1 MEDKMELTL
10 TERDR
15 RVELVRRKMRERGL
29 AALVVSGSTSRKG
42 HFQFLTNYN
51 IPIDYCYLV
60 LPLNGEP
67 TLFVFTPNQAR
78 IAPKR
83 SWVPDARHS
92 PDYGASIA
100 GRLREIGVADK
111 SVGVVGM
118 EVMSVRTYQTILEIL
133 PSVNLVDAGEI
144 VAAARTVKSDEEI
157 ALIREAAVL
166 ADGAC
171 AAGRGAAREGA
182 RDYEV
187 FAEVEYF
194 IKRRGAIEAFNLATV
209 DTLPAFPYLPV
220 GNILRSGEAVLLE
233 ITPRCQGYYAQ
244 LTTGATVGAPNAERE
259 KMVRVAKEALEKGVA
274 ILRPGTRAS
283 DVDAAMRAVVEGA
296 GYTMPQR
303 AGHGVGLEVDERP
316 ALVPSNPTL
325 LQPGMTVVVHP
336 SVVIPEKGGVFMGGT
351 FLLTS
356 DGHEKL
362 FQTESL

>member
-1 MEDKMELTL
+1 MALTL
-10 TERDR
+10 KERDR
-15 RVELVRRKMRERGL
+15 RTEHVRREMRQRGL
-29 AALVVSGSTSRKG
+29 VALVVSGSTSRKG
-42 HFQFLTNYN
+42 HFQYLTDYN

-60 LPLNGEP
+60 LPLVGDP

-83 SWVPDARHS
+83 SWVPDARYS

-100 GRLREIGVADK
+100 GRLREIGAAGRT
-111 SVGVVGM
+111 VGVVGM
-118 EVMSVRTYQTILEIL
+118 EVMSARTYQTIVESL
-133 PSVNLVDAGEI
+133 PSVKLVDAGEI
-144 VAAARTVKSDEEI
+144 VAEARTVKSDEEVT
-157 ALIREAAVL
+157 LIREAAVL

-171 AAGRGAAREGA
+171 AAGRTAARDGA

-187 FAEVEYF
+187 LAEVDYF
-194 IKRRGAIEAFNLATV
+194 LKRRGVIEAFNLATA

-220 GNILRSGEAVLLE
+220 GNVLRSGEAVLLE

-244 LTTGATVGAPNAERE
+244 LTTAATVGALNAERE
-259 KMVRVAKEALEKGVA
+259 NMVKVAKQALEKGVA
-274 ILRPGTRAS
+274 VLRPGTRAC
-283 DVDAAMRAVVEGA
+283 DVDAAMRVVVEAA

-316 ALVPSNPTL
+316 ALIPSNPIP

-336 SVVIPEKGGVFMGGT
+336 SVVIPERGGVFLGGT
-351 FLLTS
+351 FLLTP

-362 FQTESL
+362 FQSELV